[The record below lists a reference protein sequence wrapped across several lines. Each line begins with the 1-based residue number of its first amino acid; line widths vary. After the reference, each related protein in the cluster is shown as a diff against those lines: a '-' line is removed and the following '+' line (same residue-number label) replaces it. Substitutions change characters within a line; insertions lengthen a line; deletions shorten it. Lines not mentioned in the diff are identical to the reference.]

1 VKKTAKAP
9 PRAGILNL
17 LTGESDRGCALVA
30 GEAFNDLLSSLLGRL
45 FIESKTSRDLLNGGG
60 SAPLGTFSAR
70 IHACFALGLI
80 CEDEQADLH
89 AIRRIRNSA
98 AHFREANVFSFAL
111 EKTIE
116 ACRTLRAKSPAS
128 MKMIEAEM
136 GVRGHFI
143 GRVVGLYVALQ
154 SRQESIHRVTSPR
167 NGRTS
172 K

>member
-1 VKKTAKAP
+1 VKKTVQAA
-9 PRAGILNL
+9 PRAGIFNL

-70 IHACFALGLI
+70 IYASFALGLI

-89 AIRRIRNSA
+89 VIRRIRNSA
-98 AHFREANVFSFAL
+98 AHFGEGNVFSFDL

-116 ACRTLRAKSPAS
+116 ACRSLRATSPAS
-128 MKMIEAEM
+128 MKMVEAEM
-136 GVRGHFI
+136 GVRGRFI
-143 GRVVGLYVALQ
+143 GSVVGLYVALQ
-154 SRQESIHRVTSPR
+154 SRQESIQRLRRPR